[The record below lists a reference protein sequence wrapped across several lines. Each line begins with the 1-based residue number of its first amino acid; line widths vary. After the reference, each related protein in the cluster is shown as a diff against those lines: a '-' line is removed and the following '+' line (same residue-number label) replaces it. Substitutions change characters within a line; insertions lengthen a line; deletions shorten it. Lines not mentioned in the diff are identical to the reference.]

1 MRDRIAIIGAG
12 LAGLAA
18 GRALAETGITPVI
31 FEKSRGLGGRLAT
44 RRTDFGPI
52 DHGAPGVP
60 ASVPG
65 GGEVWHSAPVEMRQT
80 GLPGMSALARAMSGG
95 LDIRKSVEVQPL
107 IRAEN
112 TWRLSDQQGVGLG
125 VFDRVIVTAP
135 PIQAATLTAADAT
148 LSAQITKA
156 DMSPLWT
163 LLMAFADPTG
173 LEQEVLTL
181 GGGLAKAI
189 PMLAKPGQTGLER
202 WTVHASP
209 DWSAENLELEKD
221 DAAARLLKAVRE
233 QVDLPGEPDY
243 LAAHRWR
250 YARVR
255 TPLGMPFAAS
265 ADGRLIVG
273 GDWALGRLASD
284 AVESGRAMAAHVI
297 QAAG

>member
-1 MRDRIAIIGAG
+1 MTQRIAIIGAG

-18 GRALAETGITPVI
+18 GRALAEADMTPVI

-60 ASVPG
+60 ACVPC
-65 GGEVWHSAPVEMRQT
+65 GGEVWRSAPDDMRQT

-107 IRAEN
+107 ICAEHG
-112 TWRLSDQQGVGLG
+112 WRLSDQQGVSLG

-135 PIQAATLTAADAT
+135 PMQAATLTAADAT
-148 LSAQITKA
+148 LSAQIAKA

-181 GGGLAKAI
+181 GGALAKAI
-189 PMLAKPGQTGLER
+189 PMLAKPGHTGLER
-202 WTVHASP
+202 WTVHASA

-221 DAAARLLKAVRE
+221 DAAARLLDAVQA
-233 QVDLPGEPDY
+233 QVELPGDPDY
-243 LAAHRWR
+243 VAAHRWQ

-255 TPLGMPFAAS
+255 TPLGTPFAAS
-265 ADGRLIVG
+265 ADKRLLAG
-273 GDWALGRLASD
+273 GDWALGPLASD

-297 QAAG
+297 RVAG

>member
-1 MRDRIAIIGAG
+1 MTQSIAIVGAG

-18 GRALAETGITPVI
+18 AQALVKAGKTPII

-60 ASVPG
+60 AGVPG
-65 GGEVWHSAPVEMRQT
+65 GGEVWRNAPDEMRQT
-80 GLPGMSALARAMSGG
+80 GLPGMSALARMMSAG

-107 IRAEN
+107 VRTEDGWALREQ
-112 TWRLSDQQGVGLG
+112 TGVSLG

-135 PIQAATLTAADAT
+135 PVQAAALTAGDAALADEITAAD
-148 LSAQITKA
+148 
-156 DMSPLWT
+156 MWPLWT
-163 LLMAFADPTG
+163 LLLAFADPTG
-173 LEQEVLTL
+173 LEQEVLPLQGALST
-181 GGGLAKAI
+181 AI

-202 WTVHASP
+202 WTVHASVAC
-209 DWSAENLELEKD
+209 SEANLGLEKD
-221 DAAARLLKAVRE
+221 EAAMLLLDAFQQQAEILA
-233 QVDLPGEPDY
+233 EPDY

-255 TPLGMPFAAS
+255 TPLGMPFAAI
-265 ADGRLIVG
+265 ADGSLLAG
-273 GDWALGRLASD
+273 GDWALGPLASH

-297 QAAG
+297 GAAG